1 MKRSV
6 RGALSILLPM
16 ALLAGLSA
24 CNSGRAR
31 AQSQSERDAEMR
43 QKVADDTVKAKEDA
57 RIAAQ
62 KLEDAARQTGH
73 DAKVAAQGVK
83 EGWDRDKQGRLDLNT
98 ASRADLR
105 SLGLS
110 EAQTTEV
117 ISHRPYDNKQQ
128 LLDRGVVTRR
138 EYDHIQD
145 RVTVISPSDSSRR

>member
-6 RGALSILLPM
+6 RNALSVLVPM
-16 ALLAGLSA
+16 VLLAGLSA
-24 CNSGRAR
+24 CNSGRYR

-57 RIAAQ
+57 RIAARQ
-62 KLEDAARQTGH
+62 LEEAARQTGH

-83 EGWDRDKQGRLDLNT
+83 QGWDRDKQGRLDLNT

-105 SLGLS
+105 SVGLS
-110 EAQTTEV
+110 DAQASKV
-117 ISHRPYDNKQQ
+117 INHRPYKDKQQ

-138 EYDHIQD
+138 EYDDIQD
-145 RVTVISPSDSSRR
+145 RVTAISPSQASQR